1 MKLKVDYVTK
11 LLLLLA
17 VLALSNFAYAQRTI
31 TGTVTDAES
40 GEPLIGANVLVVGT
54 SVGTITDFNGLY
66 SLDVPEEATT
76 LEFSY
81 TGYSG
86 QRVDIGAQTTIDVA
100 LSAGQV
106 LDEVVVVGYGSQKE
120 KEITSSVTSVNAEDF
135 NQGPITDPAQLL
147 QGKVAGLQ
155 VYNRGGDPNN
165 QSRTIR
171 LRGISTVGANTEPLV
186 VVDGIIGASLDNVD
200 PNDIESISVLKDG
213 SAAAIYGSRGSSG
226 VILVTTRSGAKGAGG
241 VQFTYNGQLGA
252 SSAFNSV
259 PVMSRDEFL
268 ATGGTDLG
276 SETDWTDEVTQT
288 GLNNVHSLA
297 ASGGFGN
304 TSFRVSGNYRN
315 VDGILKNTGFQQFNG
330 RLNFSTKAFN
340 DRLTLDF
347 NSSFTNRTSEF
358 GFREGLRYAVLYN
371 PTAPVL
377 GEDAPFSFAS
387 EQYGGFFETLG
398 LFDSFNP
405 VSVIQQNRNNGRRN
419 EVTYGGRLQYQ
430 ITDNLQITGRV
441 AQQNTTIDNRQ
452 YYPTTSLFRGN
463 ATSPTRKGRADFYNQ
478 NASFQLYEAY
488 GTYLNSFGGG
498 NDLTVTAG
506 YSYQQNNFEDNYLQI
521 GDFPDNSQNFGNIIE
536 ASQDLQNAG
545 FIQANSNASPD
556 ERIIAFFARANF
568 TLANAIFL
576 NASVRQEGSSKLGEE
591 NRWGLFP
598 ALGVGV
604 DLNNYLAINKVDQL
618 KVRLGY
624 GVTGAL
630 PGPNGLSQPIRQIV
644 NGADGSVSTELI
656 RAANPDLKWEEK
668 SELNLGFELTM
679 DRFTATLD
687 LYNRDIS
694 DFILERTVDV
704 AVFGVDRRF
713 ENAGQL
719 NTQGAELTLG
729 YDAVRNNTVNW
740 NTGLVLST
748 YKTTLEEY
756 VIPREVRANLGAPG
770 QNGTLMIRVAEGEE
784 IGQIW
789 GPVFDGVNAEGAPTF
804 VDVNGDGTIVAAQD
818 NALDENADFEV
829 LGNGIPD
836 LEFGWTNQLSIGNWS
851 VNAFFRGAVGHSLV
865 NTFRAF
871 YEPVIGTQSSYNFV
885 NTELRIPELTSAQFS
900 SLYVEKADFFKLDNL
915 TISRSFNFAGDSS
928 IRGLTVS
935 LTGQN
940 LFVITNYTGTD
951 PEPSLVDYGAVD
963 NGGDINFST
972 PDVLSPGIDRR
983 YSYFASR
990 VITFGVKLDF

>member
-17 VLALSNFAYAQRTI
+17 VLTLSNFAYAQRTI

-40 GEPLIGANVLVVGT
+40 GEPLIGANILVVGT
-54 SVGTITDFNGLY
+54 STGTITDFDGKY
-66 SLDVPEEATT
+66 SLNAPEGATT

-81 TGYSG
+81 TGYAA
-86 QRVDIGAQTTIDVA
+86 QRVEIGSQTTIDVA
-100 LSAGQV
+100 LSAGEV

-120 KEITSSVTSVNAEDF
+120 KEITSSVTSVDAEDF

-186 VVDGIIGASLDNVD
+186 VVDGIIGASLENVD

-226 VILVTTRSGAKGAGG
+226 VILVTTRSGSKGAAG

-252 SSAFNSV
+252 STAFNSV

-276 SETDWTDEVTQT
+276 SDTDWTGEVTQT

-297 ASGGFGN
+297 AAGGFGN
-304 TSFRVSGNYRN
+304 TNFRVSGNYRN
-315 VDGILKNTGFQQFNG
+315 VDGILKNSGFEQFNG

-340 DRLTLDF
+340 DKLSVDF

-377 GEDAPFSFAS
+377 GADAPFSFAS

-405 VSVIQQNRNNGRRN
+405 VSIINQNRNDGKRT
-419 EVTYGGRLQYQ
+419 EVTYGARLQYQ
-430 ITDNLQITGRV
+430 LTDNLQITGRIG
-441 AQQNTTIDNRQ
+441 QQNTTIDNRE

-478 NASFQLYEAY
+478 NTSFRLYEAY
-488 GTYLNSFGGG
+488 GTYLNNFGGT
-498 NDLTVTAG
+498 DLTFTAG
-506 YSYQQNNFEDNYLQI
+506 YSYQQNNFEDNYLQM
-521 GDFPDNSQNFGNIIE
+521 GDFPDNSEDFSNILE

-556 ERIIAFFARANF
+556 ERIIAFFARANL
-568 TLANAIFL
+568 TLGGGIFL
-576 NASVRQEGSSKLGEE
+576 NASVRQEGSSKLGED

-598 ALGVGV
+598 AFGVGV
-604 DLNNYLAINKVDQL
+604 DLNNYLPLNNVDQL

-624 GVTGAL
+624 GVTGSL
-630 PGPNGLSQPIRQIV
+630 PAENGLSQPIRQIV
-644 NGADGSVSTELI
+644 NGDDGSVSTELT

-668 SELNLGFELTM
+668 AELNLGIEFAM

-704 AVFGVDRRF
+704 AVFGVDRRI
-713 ENAGQL
+713 ENAGKL

-729 YDAVRNNTVNW
+729 YDVLRNNKVNW

-748 YKTTLEEY
+748 YKTVLDEY
-756 VIPREVRANLGAPG
+756 VIPEEVRASLGAPG
-770 QNGTLMIRVAEGEE
+770 QNGTNMIRVAEGEE
-784 IGQIW
+784 VGQIW
-789 GPVFDGVNAEGAPTF
+789 GPVFEGVDAEGAPTF
-804 VDVNGDGTIVAAQD
+804 VDVNGDGQVISAQD
-818 NALDENADFEV
+818 NALDDNADFEV

-836 LEFGWTNQLSIGNWS
+836 LEFGWTNQLSIGKWS
-851 VNAFFRGAVGHSLV
+851 VNAFFRGALGHSLV

-871 YEPVIGTQSSYNFV
+871 YEPVIATQSSYNFV

-915 TISRSFNFAGDSS
+915 TISRSFTFGGSS
-928 IRGLTVS
+928 GVRGMTLS

-951 PEPSLVDYGAVD
+951 PEPALTDYGPVD
-963 NGGDINFST
+963 NAGDIDFST

-990 VITFGVKLDF
+990 TITFGVKLDF